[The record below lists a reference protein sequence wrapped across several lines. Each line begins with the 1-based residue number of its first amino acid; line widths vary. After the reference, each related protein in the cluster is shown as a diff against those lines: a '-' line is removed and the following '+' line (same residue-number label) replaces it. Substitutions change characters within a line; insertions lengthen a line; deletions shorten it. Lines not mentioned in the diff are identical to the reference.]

1 MRTDG
6 FRHERLHR
14 LRHEDASTYYHR
26 RQAYV
31 EQDALDQAFA
41 DLSEAIRLN
50 PDHADAHC
58 ARADCLRCMGEYD
71 RAITEYDAS
80 VLLNPVTPHGY
91 RFRADAHVDTENYDL
106 AVADCNTTLQLSPRN
121 PTAHLTRG
129 NAHLHNGV

>member
-1 MRTDG
+1 
-6 FRHERLHR
+6 
-14 LRHEDASTYYHR
+14 
-26 RQAYV
+26 
-31 EQDALDQAFA
+31 
-41 DLSEAIRLN
+41 
-50 PDHADAHC
+50 
-58 ARADCLRCMGEYD
+58 MGEYD

-106 AVADCNTTLQLSPRN
+106 AVANCNTTLQLSPRN